1 MGSYQ
6 ADVQAVQY
14 LVEQLKRIRSKASP
28 RVRMMLDIQ
37 TVSGKFHLASWN
49 VYQQYS
55 GLRNVVVR
63 LTAASNL
70 GAPALLTNC
79 HYDSVPQGP
88 GASDD
93 AVSCAVML
101 ETIRVLATSNKT
113 VLTND
118 LIFLFNGA
126 EESILVASHGF
137 ITRHPWAKAGS
148 VILILVT
155 SDCQSSSS
163 TSNNN
168 RSLVIPE

>member
-14 LVEQLKRIRSKASP
+14 LVEQLERIRSKASP

-63 LTAASNL
+63 LTAASNGAL
-70 GAPALLTNC
+70 APALLTNC

-137 ITRHPWAKAGS
+137 ITSHPWAQAGS
-148 VILILVT
+148 VILISET

-163 TSNNN
+163 TS
-168 RSLVIPE
+168 R

>member
-1 MGSYQ
+1 M
-6 ADVQAVQY
+6 
-14 LVEQLKRIRSKASP
+14 VEQLERIRSRASP
-28 RVRMMLDIQ
+28 RVRMVLDIQ
-37 TVSGKFHLASWN
+37 TVSGQFHLASWN

-93 AVSCAVML
+93 AVSCALML

-137 ITRHPWAKAGS
+137 ITSHPWAKAGS
-148 VILILVT
+148 VILISVT

-163 TSNNN
+163 TSSNK
-168 RSLVIPE
+168 RSLVIAE

>member
-14 LVEQLKRIRSKASP
+14 LVEQLERIRSICSP
-28 RVRMMLDIQ
+28 RVRMVVDIQ

-55 GLRNVVVR
+55 GVRNLVVR
-63 LTAASNL
+63 LTSSQRNRTGAA
-70 GAPALLTNC
+70 ALLTNC
-79 HYDSVPQGP
+79 HYDSVPQAP

-101 ETIRVLATSNKT
+101 ETIRVLVSSNKT

-137 ITRHPWAKAGS
+137 ITSHPWAKAG
-148 VILILVT
+148 
-155 SDCQSSSS
+155 
-163 TSNNN
+163 
-168 RSLVIPE
+168 

>member
-1 MGSYQ
+1 
-6 ADVQAVQY
+6 
-14 LVEQLKRIRSKASP
+14 
-28 RVRMMLDIQ
+28 MMVDTQ
-37 TVSGKFHLASWN
+37 TVSGKFHLGSWN

-55 GLRNVVVR
+55 GVRNLAVR
-63 LTAASNL
+63 LSAAAHLNRT
-70 GAPALLTNC
+70 GAAPALLTNC

-93 AVSCAVML
+93 AVSCALML

-137 ITRHPWAKAGS
+137 ITSHPWAKAAS
-148 VILILVT
+148 VILISVT
-155 SDCQSSSS
+155 SDC
-163 TSNNN
+163 
-168 RSLVIPE
+168 

>member
-14 LVEQLKRIRSKASP
+14 LVEQLERIRSICSS
-28 RVRMMLDIQ
+28 RVRMVVDIQ

-55 GLRNVVVR
+55 GVRNLVVR
-63 LTAASNL
+63 LTTSQRNRTG
-70 GAPALLTNC
+70 GAALLTNC
-79 HYDSVPQGP
+79 HYDSVPQAP

-101 ETIRVLATSNKT
+101 ETIRVLVSSNKT

-137 ITRHPWAKAGS
+137 ITSHPWAKAG
-148 VILILVT
+148 
-155 SDCQSSSS
+155 
-163 TSNNN
+163 
-168 RSLVIPE
+168 